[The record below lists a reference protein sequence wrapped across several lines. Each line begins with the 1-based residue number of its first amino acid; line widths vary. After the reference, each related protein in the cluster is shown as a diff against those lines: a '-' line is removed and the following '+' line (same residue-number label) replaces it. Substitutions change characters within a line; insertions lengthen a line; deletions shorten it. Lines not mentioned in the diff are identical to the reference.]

1 VADVVTVSLVL
12 ATPLFGVTVVG
23 LKLQVIPV
31 KTGQENVTGSA
42 KPPADVTATLNKTD
56 WPAVTVAVGG
66 ATPREKSLLAM
77 VVLTGIDVLPPKF
90 PSPAYDAVS
99 EWAPAVR
106 VLMVKAATPTAFS
119 GAVPKPVF
127 PS

>member
-1 VADVVTVSLVL
+1 
-12 ATPLFGVTVVG
+12 
-23 LKLQVIPV
+23 
-31 KTGQENVTGSA
+31 
-42 KPPADVTATLNKTD
+42 
-56 WPAVTVAVGG
+56 
-66 ATPREKSLLAM
+66 M

-119 GAVPKPVF
+119 EQFLNPCFRRETQFASSGF
-127 PS
+127 PREENCNRGPFTD